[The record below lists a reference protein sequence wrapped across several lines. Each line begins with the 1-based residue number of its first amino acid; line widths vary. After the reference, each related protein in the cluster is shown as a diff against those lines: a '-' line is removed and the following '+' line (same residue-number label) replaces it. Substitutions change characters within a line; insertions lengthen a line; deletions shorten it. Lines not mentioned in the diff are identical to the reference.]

1 MPEDDLI
8 MFAMK
13 MTKMATG
20 EIYFQQIIQNR
31 YGRLPVIYSMSLLN
45 LYLQYKKKK
54 TKTLIKG

>member
-54 TKTLIKG
+54 QRL